1 MLVDD
6 VHRRDGL
13 VRAPEHAVPDPLG
26 QPRGRPHRSER
37 SSARPERNVNGV
49 HPGLRARALDD
60 GRGTA
65 DVIGVGVDED
75 EVSQILWLA
84 AKRGQRIKDRG
95 FVTGKTGID

>member
-37 SSARPERNVNGV
+37 SSACRDRSVSGV
-49 HPGLRARALDD
+49 HPGLGARALYD

-65 DVIGVGVDED
+65 DVIGVGVRKD
-75 EVSQILWLA
+75 EVSQILRLA
-84 AKRGQRIKDRG
+84 AERGHRVKDRG
-95 FVTGKTGID
+95 FVFGKSGID